1 MAAARLCG
9 DLRPIGARC
18 GDGGCAGESCCDSVI
33 DTCLGGGWRYSG
45 TVRAQVGARG
55 GECSQRG
62 GRGRYLRM
70 SVGIESE
77 EDIIADL
84 RQALEATRMELH

>member
-1 MAAARLCG
+1 MVVGRVHACV
-9 DLRPIGARC
+9 
-18 GDGGCAGESCCDSVI
+18 GGS
-33 DTCLGGGWRYSG
+33 
-45 TVRAQVGARG
+45 
-55 GECSQRG
+55 
-62 GRGRYLRM
+62 YLRM